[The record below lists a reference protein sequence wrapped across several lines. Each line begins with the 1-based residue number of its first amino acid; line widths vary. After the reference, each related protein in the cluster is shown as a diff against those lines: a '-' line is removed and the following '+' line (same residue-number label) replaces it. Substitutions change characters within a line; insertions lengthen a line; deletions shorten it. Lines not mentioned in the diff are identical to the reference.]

1 MKRLTFSIATAIL
14 LSTTSASAGIP
25 VIDVASIAQAVTNY
39 SQMIKDYTLQLQQYE
54 QMYSQLQQQLLMVEM
69 QQRNLKRLTNYDF
82 RDTRSILLNTRQIMT
97 RVQTISYDA
106 EGVARSFEKTYGD
119 FEKYNNML
127 NEAQNE
133 EEKAEL
139 FSNKYKEI
147 AMINQNTIDG
157 TLQKLEARYEELD
170 NETYELTTLKNRSSN
185 SVGQLEAL
193 QAIGDLIAY
202 NVEETRKLRFLMMDQ
217 TNAMLNYYASL
228 NNKEILNQA
237 KTKNFSKNNLDESPY
252 TKGKDVDMRQFLGS
266 NRKSK

>member
-139 FSNKYKEI
+139 FSNRYKEI

-170 NETYELTTLKNRSSN
+170 NETYELTTLKNRSS
-185 SVGQLEAL
+185 
-193 QAIGDLIAY
+193 
-202 NVEETRKLRFLMMDQ
+202 
-217 TNAMLNYYASL
+217 
-228 NNKEILNQA
+228 
-237 KTKNFSKNNLDESPY
+237 
-252 TKGKDVDMRQFLGS
+252 
-266 NRKSK
+266 